1 MRRLL
6 RSRFLIFALLLAVGA
21 GSVVSVVQAGQMRI
35 DMAMAGDAQ
44 GPGDNACSA
53 CGTGDGD
60 AKAPV
65 SCASACHLAAID
77 TVDAAKAADAVEV
90 REFHAAG
97 PRTMRSAAPTPDPSP
112 PKPILG

>member
-53 CGTGDGD
+53 CSTGDGD

-77 TVDAAKAADAVEV
+77 TVDAAKASDVIDV
-90 REFHAAG
+90 REFHAVG
-97 PRTMRSAAPTPDPSP
+97 PQAMRPTMPIPDPSP